1 MKSTTTDKRI
11 KIIIFQKYTEQ
22 KKTDTEISLV
32 VQWLRLRTPNAG
44 SLGPV
49 PGQNW
54 STWAT
59 AEFARCNRR
68 SRTPQQDL
76 AQPNRPT
83 ET

>member
-44 SLGPV
+44 SLGSI
-49 PGQNW
+49 PGQGTGAHGPQLSLHAANK
-54 STWAT
+54 
-59 AEFARCNRR
+59 R
-68 SRTPQQDL
+68 SRTPQ
-76 AQPNRPT
+76 PRPGT
-83 ET
+83 AK